1 MSWSLNIGKVA
12 GTVVRVHLTFLLF
25 LAWIFAASYAS
36 GGAATAWD
44 SLAFMVLLFLCV
56 LLHEFGHIFTARAFG
71 VPTPYVTLLPIGG
84 VAQLERI
91 PEEPWEEFL
100 IAIAGPLVNVV
111 IAMVLV
117 YLFDAQLHAHAAVSV
132 DNLKIPLVD
141 RLAAVNV
148 FLAVFNMIPAF
159 PMDGGRV
166 LRALL
171 ASRFGY
177 VRATE
182 IAASIGQFVAFA
194 LGFIGLMAN
203 PILIFIAIFVY
214 LAASSEA
221 HMVALRAASRG
232 VPVSYAMM
240 TQFSTLSP
248 DAHIDEAVQT
258 LLQTSQGEFPVVDG
272 GGRPIG
278 VLGRGDLIRTIKT
291 RGPDAHVADAMTAE
305 MPTIGYRATLEQ
317 AFKILQQKSA
327 PAVGVIDAGGKLV
340 GLVTS
345 ETIAE
350 MMMLQEA
357 LPRGIRIG
365 PWSRPAGA

>member
-1 MSWSLNIGKVA
+1 MSWSLNIGRVA

-36 GGAATAWD
+36 GGAETAWD
-44 SLAFMVLLFLCV
+44 SLVFMTLLFLCV

-71 VPTPYVTLLPIGG
+71 VPTPFVTLLPIGG
-84 VAQLERI
+84 VAQLKRI

-111 IAMVLV
+111 IAGALV
-117 YLFDAQLHAHAAVSV
+117 YLFGAELHTRAAAAVG
-132 DNLKIPLVD
+132 NTGIPPVD
-141 RLAAVNV
+141 RLASVNL
-148 FLAVFNMIPAF
+148 FLALFNMIPAF

-182 IAASIGQFVAFA
+182 IAAAIGQFVAFA

-221 HMVALRAASRG
+221 HMVAFRAASPG

-240 TQFSTLSP
+240 TQFATLSP

-272 GGRPIG
+272 AGKPIG

-291 RGPDAHVADAMTAE
+291 RGPDVRVADAITAD
-305 MPTIGYRATLEQ
+305 MPSIGHRATLEQ
-317 AFKILQQKSA
+317 
-327 PAVGVIDAGGKLV
+327 
-340 GLVTS
+340 
-345 ETIAE
+345 
-350 MMMLQEA
+350 
-357 LPRGIRIG
+357 
-365 PWSRPAGA
+365 